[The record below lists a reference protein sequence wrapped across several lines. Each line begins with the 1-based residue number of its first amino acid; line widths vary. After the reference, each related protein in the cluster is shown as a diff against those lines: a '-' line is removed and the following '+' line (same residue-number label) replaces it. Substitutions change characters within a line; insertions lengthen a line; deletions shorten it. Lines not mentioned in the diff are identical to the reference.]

1 MPPLDLYP
9 AYLIYIF
16 KRAWCGG
23 AVLIRNAKVAQSQGG
38 YKKNRLTQIDVNL
51 HQPMSTEINLYGG
64 ILFENDDFI
73 GSV

>member
-23 AVLIRNAKVAQSQGG
+23 AVLILHCKGMTILN
-38 YKKNRLTQIDVNL
+38 KKRTPASI
-51 HQPMSTEINLYGG
+51 
-64 ILFENDDFI
+64 
-73 GSV
+73 